1 MSNSYSEKFNLK
13 EESALKSQLQAKGYD
28 FGTADHA
35 LWRAKGEGA
44 VATLYKSG
52 KLLVQG
58 AGTQH
63 FVSTYLG
70 VSPQLSLIA
79 KPASAKKSDDIT
91 HDFECWMGTDE
102 SGKGDY
108 FGPLI
113 IAGVLVNEKNRKL
126 FEDLELKDSKKLTD
140 EKISKLAVQIKN
152 NSTFAVV
159 TITPAKYNELYKKF
173 NNLNKMLAWGHA
185 RAIENILDKAP
196 CPNVISDKFGD
207 ESLIK
212 NALLKSGREVNLIQQ
227 VRAERDL
234 AVAAASIVAR
244 DEFVKRIARLGQE
257 YGLTLPKGAS
267 DRVVEQARLAK
278 KRNIPLENIAKLH
291 FKTTQVL

>member
-1 MSNSYSEKFNLK
+1 MANSYSEKFDLK
-13 EESALKSQLQAKGYD
+13 KESALKSQLQESGYD

-35 LWRAKGEGA
+35 LWRAKGESV

-58 AGTQH
+58 AGTQN
-63 FVSTYLG
+63 FTTKYLDT
-70 VSPQLSLIA
+70 SPQLSLISTP
-79 KPASAKKSDDIT
+79 KSAKKSDDIS
-91 HDFECWMGTDE
+91 HDFDCWIGTDE

-113 IAGVLVNEKNRKL
+113 IASVLVDEKNRKL
-126 FEDLELKDSKKLTD
+126 FEEIGLKDSKKLTD
-140 EKISKLAVQIKN
+140 DTISKLAVQIKN

-159 TITPAKYNELYKKF
+159 TILPNRYNELYAKF

-185 RAIENILDKAP
+185 RAIENILEKAP
-196 CPNVISDKFGD
+196 CQNAISDKFGD
-207 ESLIK
+207 ERLIK
-212 NALLKSGREVNLIQQ
+212 NALLKSGREINLVQQ

-244 DEFVKRIARLGQE
+244 DEFVKRIAKLGQE

-267 DRVVEQARLAK
+267 DKVVAQARLAK
-278 KRNIPLENIAKLH
+278 SKNIDLKNIAKLH
-291 FKTTQVL
+291 FKTTQNL